1 MGHDDG
7 EIFGEIKAGSPISQ
21 DLQLRIIRNSG
32 TGSSAQEQPQEH
44 SPLFLTVWQGDTHTT
59 DGLKSYSWTIGNG
72 RSKINVVDPWS
83 SQHLFNLYRFGFG

>member
-7 EIFGEIKAGSPISQ
+7 ETGEINTGSPVS
-21 DLQLRIIRNSG
+21 SG
-32 TGSSAQEQPQEH
+32 SSGSSAQDHQELQERRNSLRNIH
-44 SPLFLTVWQGDTHTT
+44 LLFLTVWQGDTHTT